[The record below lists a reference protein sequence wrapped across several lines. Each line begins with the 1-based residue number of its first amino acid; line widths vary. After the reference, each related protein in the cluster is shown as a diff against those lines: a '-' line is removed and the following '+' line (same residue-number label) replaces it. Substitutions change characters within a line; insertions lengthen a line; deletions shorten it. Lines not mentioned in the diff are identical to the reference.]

1 LPEEQAGNAT
11 AALAA
16 AVVLLS
22 RRDFCSAELAA
33 RLDAD
38 GFTGEAVQA
47 ALAELSERRYVDDER
62 YARAFVAVR
71 TERGQGPLRIR
82 RDLIELGLDTALADA
97 ALQGHADTQGGW
109 SRLAREVR
117 IRRFG
122 LPAPSDWRETARQ
135 ARFLQYRG
143 FSNDDIRAAVGDDA
157 AIDDESVPGSDAA
170 LGDHMVG
177 DAD

>member
-62 YARAFVAVR
+62 YARAFVAAR

-97 ALQGHADTQGGW
+97 ALQGQADTQGGW

-122 LPAPSDWRETARQ
+122 LTARQ

-157 AIDDESVPGSDAA
+157 AIDDESIPGSDAA
-170 LGDHMVG
+170 LEDHMVG

>member
-1 LPEEQAGNAT
+1 VPDEQAGNAT

-33 RLDAD
+33 RLEVD

-47 ALAELSERRYVDDER
+47 ALADLCERRYVDDER
-62 YARAFVAVR
+62 YARSFVAAR
-71 TERGQGPLRIR
+71 AERGQGPQRIR
-82 RDLIELGLDTALADA
+82 RDLIELGLDAALADA
-97 ALQGHADTQGGW
+97 ALQGHAEVQGAW
-109 SRLAREVR
+109 ASLAREVR

-122 LPAPSDWRETARQ
+122 VTAPNGWHERARQ

-157 AIDDESVPGSDAA
+157 AIGDEPVPGSDA
-170 LGDHMVG
+170 D
-177 DAD
+177 